1 MYRGNCLLIKAEDED
16 SGFLICLP
24 FDLTSQYFILL
35 KPTLQSGCSAVSG
48 GVCSAEGHAEVS
60 HQDT

>member
-1 MYRGNCLLIKAEDED
+1 MYRGNCLPIKADED

-35 KPTLQSGCSAVSG
+35 KPPLQNGRSAVSG
-48 GVCSAEGHAEVS
+48 GVCSAEGHAEVT
-60 HQDT
+60 HRDP

>member
-35 KPTLQSGCSAVSG
+35 KPTLQVDAVR
-48 GVCSAEGHAEVS
+48 
-60 HQDT
+60 